1 MPVESIVLIGG
12 ALLGIVVAAIVGSL
26 LGRRLRSW
34 REQRA
39 ATDGPAATS
48 STPAP
53 TPAHAPQPVLER
65 VDPAPTTVAAV
76 VAADTSP
83 QRGADPPAVVEP
95 SATIADPLTRSATQR
110 TDGDATFGS
119 SAVFARLLTDA
130 PPPVPTRTPSSVS
143 PAMRDRG
150 GTSFSDP
157 APLSQPTPASASTP
171 ASAAASPHRDRRLGL
186 VAAIGAAAVLA
197 LGGIAAV
204 GALRPTPDGRVA
216 EATATPDGR
225 FATVGPTDPLPGTPT
240 FAPGDPRG
248 IVAVLA
254 TPGPDGT
261 TGSGT
266 DVEGNG
272 FDPGGPGPVGPDPT
286 ATPRPRGSG
295 STPTPDPTAGPTD
308 TPRPT
313 PPPTPTPTP
322 DPTPTPAP
330 TPTPKPPTV
339 DFTYTVN
346 GLTVSFANRSRNAAT
361 WTWSFGDGSTST
373 SRNPSH
379 TYDSAGT
386 WTVTL
391 TGTSTTGVT
400 ASHSESVTVGN

>member
-1 MPVESIVLIGG
+1 MPLESIVLIGG

-39 ATDGPAATS
+39 ATDGPAATP

-53 TPAHAPQPVLER
+53 TPQPVLDR
-65 VDPAPTTVAAV
+65 VEPAPTAVAAV
-76 VAADTSP
+76 GAVGTGP
-83 QRGADPPAVVEP
+83 QRAAEPQAVLDP

-110 TDGDATFGS
+110 SDGDATFGS

-157 APLSQPTPASASTP
+157 VPVAQPMPATAATP
-171 ASAAASPHRDRRLGL
+171 ASAAASPRRDRRRGI
-186 VAAIGAAAVLA
+186 VAATGAAAVLA
-197 LGGIAAV
+197 LAGIVAF
-204 GALRPTPDGRVA
+204 GALRPAPDGRVA

-225 FATVGPTDPLPGTPT
+225 PATVGPTGTLPGGPT

-248 IVAVLA
+248 IVAVRA
-254 TPGPDGT
+254 TPAPDAT

-272 FDPGGPGPVGPDPT
+272 FDPGGPGPLGPDPT

-295 STPTPDPTAGPTD
+295 STPTPTPDPTN
-308 TPRPT
+308 TPGPT
-313 PPPTPTPTP
+313 PPPTPRPTP
-322 DPTPTPAP
+322 EPTPAP

-339 DFTYTVN
+339 DFTYAVD

-361 WTWSFGDGSTST
+361 WTWSFGDGSSST

-391 TGTSTTGVT
+391 SGTSTTGVT